1 MNEFKIF
8 QISYQILSKF
18 VLTNYSDERKKNKL
32 NWELLNK
39 EEEEEVEINSNPLGF
54 KDRIFNV
61 VRD

>member
-39 EEEEEVEINSNPLGF
+39 GEEEVEINSNPLGF